1 MFDDLGTD
9 VYAEA
14 GCDPGG
20 EECDVVDHG
29 GEELAADLDEAV
41 LGVFD

>member
-1 MFDDLGTD
+1 MIEDLGTD
-9 VYAEA
+9 VYADA

-29 GEELAADLDEAV
+29 GEELGLDLDAAV
-41 LGVFD
+41 LEVLD